1 MPSTL
6 KLIEEMTD
14 EGEFEQLALAALRR
28 MEPECEAVIH
38 EGLNADGKTIRSEVD
53 GEGIVPGSNPPR
65 FIMVACTTTKRKK
78 LRAKWL
84 YDSQR
89 TEIHIADAKPRRTRR
104 HPPGSCRDGDLI
116 KACRRAEVKRKEL
129 PDASFKLYLV
139 SNLAGAG
146 ELLSR
151 VTAAALNGR
160 IEAEIVEASRLA
172 DFLDTDP
179 PGKFVRFRFFGTS
192 ITNVSADFLRE
203 MGRTSLSQRES
214 RYDFE
219 TATKRVARNCARDL
233 LNTFA
238 SPSTALVWVAAPPG
252 KGKSVV
258 SVDAASAYLR
268 DGGFALWLRE
278 QDVKGA
284 ESLWHAVDSAL
295 RRDHPSLEP
304 EAGRNALSIAQLT
317 QRLILVVDDLNCLP
331 TPEDAFRK
339 VRNWAH
345 RMADVK
351 QRSDAGQ
358 GASASCVIVCP
369 IWPQHLEQLER
380 SSTAPK
386 ESPLWERVLDVPNF
400 SSREAELVF
409 SGTGLSALEVERIAN
424 ALGSDPMLCAIAAE
438 NIRRVGK
445 AEPHGA
451 AEVLRRYFNQ
461 QLDRVARSAGHPAS
475 EYLSALQRLVESMIR
490 SKDFRPTW
498 TSVRSWIDGA
508 DTRQRLT
515 EALNAHAIIHL
526 DSSSEVLLFSHDRF
540 LDALCAEAIPG
551 MINDSA
557 VRSEPYF
564 AEIIGRA
571 VAEGRLP
578 DAAVGQVLDD
588 NPLAVF
594 CALMLAAADAAQIK
608 LGPLLRRWAQTH
620 RHDDNLPRG
629 LWWEIGLALL
639 KTDSPVVVE
648 MVGWLPH
655 SRVLDTAGLLNGSAN
670 SGINYCRWG
679 ESRTF
684 LPRVR
689 DTRRQ
694 AIMEHARSRH
704 GARLAADLDRD
715 LQQRHLPIEIRHA
728 CLLLAGFLG
737 MDDLT
742 PGIECCWRNCPPNE
756 QPKIIAAAVWAIA
769 RCAKTRFADLLSMVF
784 EVWQTM
790 PEGAKDDTDHPRGDI
805 AYYALGHCAPQWM
818 PEPVAEWLSAAI
830 ESYPGLRRP
839 LEHILSQV
847 DAPSAFTFQ
856 VRKLAEMKRNRGD
869 VVWSYFSFESR
880 WDTTRRDGNRISER
894 SRSRLRAIW
903 SNTEQAAEDRGC
915 AFRFWLLSTTV
926 LDIPALRSIRPGE
939 AQYELALG
947 RRMDLGDRT
956 AVKEL
961 NIGLLQSWWLLS
973 LLPAVWSPELRPY
986 VLEVF
991 RKHRKELEIYE
1002 ERIAALLLGLPGP
1015 DAEGL
1020 LAELWPEWGDDV
1032 NFQVAAL
1039 LVGTPKTKELVTK
1052 ALDRPATCDIV
1063 LHEAEFVMSTGW
1075 PYINREATLPNW
1087 LDRYTSYLP
1096 RASQK
1101 TLRQLIHLCQSP
1113 VTWRWYERHVR
1124 PLLKAESCTEFHTR
1138 MELTSLEADCRRDR
1152 DQYYGAYRFFEF
1164 VAERGLD
1171 KKDVLKRLAADVQA
1185 CPSAENVTWLVA
1197 CIENA
1202 GERSDLSLLQRDFPG
1217 VPAELLAKLRAD
1229 CAFSVMRRS
1238 LS

>member
-14 EGEFEQLALAALRR
+14 VGKFEQLALAALRR
-28 MEPECEAVIH
+28 MKPECEAVIH

-53 GEGIVPGSNPPR
+53 AEGVVPGSNPPR
-65 FIMVACTTTKRKK
+65 IVMVACTTTKREK
-78 LRAKWL
+78 LKAKWL
-84 YDSQR
+84 YDSQG
-89 TEIHIADAKPRRTRR
+89 TEIHTADAKPRRTRR
-104 HPPGSCRDGDLI
+104 HPPDSGRDGDLI
-116 KACRRAEVKRKEL
+116 KACRRAEVKRREL
-129 PDASFKLYLV
+129 PNASFKLYLV
-139 SNLAGAG
+139 TNLPRAG
-146 ELLSR
+146 ELLSP
-151 VTAAALNGR
+151 VTAAALKGG
-160 IEAEIVEASRLA
+160 IEAEVVEASRLA

-179 PGKFVRFRFFGTS
+179 QGQFVRFRFFGTP
-192 ITNVSADFLRE
+192 ITHVCADLLNE

-214 RYDFE
+214 RPDFE

-233 LNTFA
+233 QDA
-238 SPSTALVWVAAPPG
+238 CAAPSTTLVWVAAPPG

-268 DGGFALWLRE
+268 DGGFALWLSE
-278 QDVKGA
+278 QDVNGA

-304 EAGRNALSIAQLT
+304 EAGRHALSVAHLT
-317 QRLILVVDDLNCLP
+317 QRLVLVMDDLNRLP
-331 TPEDAFRK
+331 TPEGAFRK
-339 VRNWAH
+339 VRNWAYQ
-345 RMADVK
+345 MANVK
-351 QRSDAGQ
+351 NSSGAGQ

-369 IWPQHLEQLER
+369 VWPQHLEQIER
-380 SSTAPK
+380 SSSAPR
-386 ESPLWERVLDVPNF
+386 ESFLWEMVLDVPNF
-400 SSREAELVF
+400 SSSEAELVF
-409 SGTGLSALEVERIAN
+409 SGMGLSALEVERIAN
-424 ALGSDPMLCAIAAE
+424 ALGSDPLLCVIAAE
-438 NIRRVGK
+438 DIRRVGK

-461 QLDRVARSAGHPAS
+461 QLDRVAKSAGHPAS
-475 EYLSALQRLVESMIR
+475 EYLSALQCLAKSMLR

-498 TSVRSWIDGA
+498 TTVRNWIDGA

-515 EALNAHAIIHL
+515 EALDAHAIIHL
-526 DSSSEVLLFSHDRF
+526 ASSSEVLLFSHDRF
-540 LDALCAEAIPG
+540 LDAICTEAIPAI
-551 MINDSA
+551 INESA

-571 VAEGRLP
+571 VAEDRLP
-578 DAAVGQVLDD
+578 DAAVGQILDD

-594 CALMLAAADAAQIK
+594 CALMLAPADAAQRK
-608 LGPLLRRWAQTH
+608 LGPLLLRWAQTH
-620 RHDDNLPRG
+620 RHNDRLPRE
-629 LWWEIGLALL
+629 LWWEIGVALL

-648 MVGWLPH
+648 MVSCLPH

-689 DTRRQ
+689 DTRRE

-704 GARLAADLDRD
+704 GARLAADLNRD

-742 PGIECCWRNCPPNE
+742 PGIECCWRNCLPNE

-769 RCAKTRFADLLSMVF
+769 MCAKTRFADLLSMVF
-784 EVWQTM
+784 EVWQTA
-790 PEGAKDDTDHPRGDI
+790 PEGAKKDTHHPRNDI

-830 ESYPGLRRP
+830 ESYPGLRRS

-856 VRKLAEMKRNRGD
+856 VRKLAELRRNRGD
-869 VVWSYFSFESR
+869 EVWWYFAFESR
-880 WDTTRRDGNRISER
+880 WDTTRREGSRMSER
-894 SRSRLRAIW
+894 SRGLLRAIW
-903 SNTEQAAEDRGC
+903 SNTEEAAEDREC
-915 AFRFWLLSTTV
+915 AFRFWLFSTTA
-926 LDIPALRSIRPGE
+926 LDIPALRSIRPG
-939 AQYELALG
+939 AAMYELALG
-947 RRMDLGDRT
+947 RRMELGDRT

-961 NIGLLQSWWLLS
+961 NVGLLQRWWLLS
-973 LLPAVWSPELRPY
+973 LIPPVWSPELRPG

-991 RKHRKELEIYE
+991 RKRRKELEIHE
-1002 ERIAALLLGLPGP
+1002 ESIAALLLSLPGP

-1020 LAELWPEWGDDV
+1020 LVELWPEWGDDV

-1039 LVGTPKTKELVTK
+1039 LVGTPKTKELVAK
-1052 ALDRPATCDIV
+1052 ALDHPSTCDMV

-1075 PYINREATLPNW
+1075 PHINREATLPNW
-1087 LDRYTSYLP
+1087 LDRYTPYLP

-1101 TLRQLIHLCQSP
+1101 TLCQLIHLCQSP
-1113 VTWRWYERHVR
+1113 ATWRWYEKYVR
-1124 PLLKAESCTEFHTR
+1124 PLLKAESCTELHTR
-1138 MELTSLEADCRRDR
+1138 MELSSLEAGCRRDR
-1152 DQYYGAYRFFEF
+1152 DPYYGAYRFFEF
-1164 VAERGLD
+1164 VEERGIN
-1171 KKDVLKRLAADVQA
+1171 KKDVLQRIAADVQA
-1185 CPSAENVTWLVA
+1185 CPSAENVKWFGA

-1202 GERSDLSLLQRDFPG
+1202 GERSDLSLLQGDFPG
-1217 VPAELLAKLRAD
+1217 APAELLAKLRAD

-1238 LS
+1238 LT